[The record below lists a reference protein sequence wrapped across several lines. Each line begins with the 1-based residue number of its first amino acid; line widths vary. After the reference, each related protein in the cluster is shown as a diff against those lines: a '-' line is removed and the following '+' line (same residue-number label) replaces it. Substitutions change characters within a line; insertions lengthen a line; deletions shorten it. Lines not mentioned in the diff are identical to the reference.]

1 VTELPRHSETTDT
14 EPAPTGGATGRRPSA
29 GIVIAVFFGVL
40 LIAMIVLHLAGV
52 VGPGGH

>member
-1 VTELPRHSETTDT
+1 MRS
-14 EPAPTGGATGRRPSA
+14 APTGGATGRRPWA

>member
-1 VTELPRHSETTDT
+1 V
-14 EPAPTGGATGRRPSA
+14 

-40 LIAMIVLHLAGV
+40 LIAMIALHLAGV